1 MSKLDELNGLLK
13 SGAIDENEY
22 KSLKDKLGLES
33 NMSNEGAKIESEKK
47 GSGFSIEK
55 KGSGFSIEKK
65 GSGFSTE
72 KKGSGFSTEKKGSG
86 FSTEKKDDLTHASV
100 HKTSSDQY
108 KELVKARALFT
119 APGSLK
125 GTKKD
130 SIEETVQEESVKK
143 EETLQEPTKV
153 TQKVTASSNSKKK
166 SKTSLIVTLLI
177 VGTIGVIGFL
187 NQDILLEY
195 FSNNAATDTATDKLD
210 NYQIESNIIREYVNA
225 IDNRDVIKAISY
237 WHDHPERYWA
247 LHYPSSLEI
256 SDKIK
261 DSWRISSYSKNSIS
275 DIIKV
280 DKNTYHLSTNFS
292 HTSRKTGITETIKA
306 KVAYIFNNN
315 HMIISSFGIKIGN
328 SESKNDEIIKNI
340 RDSFYYLKNNWVN
353 LKILTL
359 SDNITIFSTL
369 EYPSLNNH
377 FCVQILNAGINY
389 EFYVNHEKLYFVY
402 SHFEGISNR
411 YYFNPN
417 GEIIMW
423 LDSEKAEVEDGL
435 LAEKNRLN
443 LIFEEIYFNTETND
457 IKKSNP
463 LGIINDPDGY
473 TNVRADKSSSS
484 SVIYEIY
491 DENMR
496 FEIIDD
502 SGEWWKIKFDI
513 DEYPYEIIGFIHN
526 SRVEL
531 IDNDEDFFISKNG
544 FINANNLNFRS
555 TPEINNQNII
565 SHLQLGTNVSIL
577 SSVNKTLTNIK
588 HCIIEKDITVNIDG
602 IKTIIL
608 SGKML
613 DILSTKDS
621 YIICGYKQKNGKYN
635 KFSVNYEDVDIVR
648 QEKWYKIEVDN
659 KIGFIYQ
666 KFVTLQ

>member
-1 MSKLDELNGLLK
+1 MREQEIKLIKDLYKHFQPETEVTEELITSCYDQYGSIRGILMNLILKFEPNVDVTDEYLDKKLSDYGIQSEEIKDDAAPPVAK
-13 SGAIDENEY
+13 S
-22 KSLKDKLGLES
+22 KDKPTKETSQVEAAKKQES
-33 NMSNEGAKIESEKK
+33 LQEK
-47 GSGFSIEK
+47 
-55 KGSGFSIEKK
+55 
-65 GSGFSTE
+65 T
-72 KKGSGFSTEKKGSG
+72 
-86 FSTEKKDDLTHASV
+86 
-100 HKTSSDQY
+100 
-108 KELVKARALFT
+108 
-119 APGSLK
+119 K
-125 GTKKD
+125 GTQKETAASD
-130 SIEETVQEESVKK
+130 S
-143 EETLQEPTKV
+143 
-153 TQKVTASSNSKKK
+153 NKK
-166 SKTSLIVTLLI
+166 SKTGLIVTLLI
-177 VGTIGVIGFL
+177 VGAIGVVGFL
-187 NQDILLEY
+187 NQDMLHGY
-195 FSNNAATDTATDKLD
+195 FSNTTATDTANDKLD
-210 NYQIESNIIREYVNA
+210 DYQVESDIIRDYVSA
-225 IDNRDVIKAISY
+225 IDNREIVEAMSY
-237 WHDHPERYWA
+237 WYDYPERYWN
-247 LHYPSSLEI
+247 LHYPSILDIESKIRDAWKISSSSSNEIVEI
-256 SDKIK
+256 S
-261 DSWRISSYSKNSIS
+261 
-275 DIIKV
+275 KV
-280 DKNTYHLSTNFS
+280 DQNTYHITTNFT
-292 HTSRKTGITETIKA
+292 HTSRETGITETIKA

-315 HMIISSFGIKIGN
+315 HMIISSYGIKIDN

-353 LKILTL
+353 LKRLTL

-377 FCVQILNAGINY
+377 FCAQIFNAGINY

-402 SHFEGISNR
+402 SHFEGIENR

-423 LDSEKAEVEDGL
+423 LDSEKAEVKDGL

-457 IKKSNP
+457 IKKSKL

-491 DENMR
+491 DENKR

-502 SGEWWKIKFDI
+502 SGEWWKIKFDT

-531 IDNDEDFFISKNG
+531 IDNDEDFLISKNG
-544 FINANNLNFRS
+544 VINANNLNFRS

-565 SHLQLGTNVSIL
+565 SYLELGTNVSIL

-613 DILSTKDS
+613 DVLSMKDS

-666 KFVTLQ
+666 EFVTLY

>member
-22 KSLKDKLGLES
+22 KLLKEKLGLES
-33 NMSNEGAKIESEKK
+33 GISNKGAKTK
-47 GSGFSIEK
+47 IEK
-55 KGSGFSIEKK
+55 KDFPTIAKGEKNDPQDHTGKLDELNDLLKSGAIDESEYKSLKEKI
-65 GSGFSTE
+65 GLESG
-72 KKGSGFSTEKKGSG
+72 
-86 FSTEKKDDLTHASV
+86 
-100 HKTSSDQY
+100 TSSKGEKIDTSTHTNLG
-108 KELVKARALFT
+108 KEN
-119 APGSLK
+119 SL
-125 GTKKD
+125 
-130 SIEETVQEESVKK
+130 EETVQVESVEK

-153 TQKVTASSNSKKK
+153 TQKETPSSDSKKK
-166 SKTSLIVTLLI
+166 SKTGLIATLLI
-177 VGTIGVIGFL
+177 VGAIGIIGFL
-187 NQDILLEY
+187 NQDMLLGY
-195 FSNNAATDTATDKLD
+195 FNNTAATDIATDKLD
-210 NYQIESNIIREYVNA
+210 NYQIESNIIRKYVNA
-225 IDNRDVIKAISY
+225 IDNRDVTKAISY

-247 LHYPSSLEI
+247 LHYPSILDI
-256 SDKIK
+256 SAKIK
-261 DSWRISSYSKNSIS
+261 DLWRISSYSKNSIS

-280 DKNTYHLSTNFS
+280 DKNTYHLSTNFT

-306 KVAYIFNNN
+306 KVAYIFNSN
-315 HMIISSFGIKIGN
+315 HMIISSYGIKIDN
-328 SESKNDEIIKNI
+328 FESKNDEIIKNI

-353 LKILTL
+353 LKRLTL

-377 FCVQILNAGINY
+377 FCAQILNAGINY

-402 SHFEGISNR
+402 SHFEGIENR

-423 LDSEKAEVEDGL
+423 LDSEKAEVKDGL

-443 LIFEEIYFNTETND
+443 LIFEEIYFNTKTND
-457 IKKSNP
+457 IKKINP
-463 LGIINDPDGY
+463 LGVINDPDGY

-491 DENMR
+491 DENKR

-502 SGEWWKIKFDI
+502 SLEWWKIKFDV

-531 IDNDEDFFISKNG
+531 IDNDEDFLVAKNG

-565 SHLQLGTNVSIL
+565 SYLQYGDNVNIL
-577 SSVNKTLTNIK
+577 SSVNKTLTDVK
-588 HCIIEKDITVNIDG
+588 HCIIENDIVVNIDG
-602 IKTIIL
+602 VKTVIL
-608 SGKML
+608 AGKML
-613 DILSTKDS
+613 DILSMKDS
-621 YIICGYKQKNGKYN
+621 YIICGYKQKNGDYN
-635 KFSVNYEDVDIVR
+635 KFNVNYNDVDIIR
-648 QEKWYKIEVDN
+648 QTKWYKIEVDN

>member
-1 MSKLDELNGLLK
+1 M
-13 SGAIDENEY
+13 
-22 KSLKDKLGLES
+22 
-33 NMSNEGAKIESEKK
+33 
-47 GSGFSIEK
+47 
-55 KGSGFSIEKK
+55 
-65 GSGFSTE
+65 
-72 KKGSGFSTEKKGSG
+72 
-86 FSTEKKDDLTHASV
+86 
-100 HKTSSDQY
+100 
-108 KELVKARALFT
+108 
-119 APGSLK
+119 
-125 GTKKD
+125 
-130 SIEETVQEESVKK
+130 
-143 EETLQEPTKV
+143 
-153 TQKVTASSNSKKK
+153 
-166 SKTSLIVTLLI
+166 
-177 VGTIGVIGFL
+177 
-187 NQDILLEY
+187 
-195 FSNNAATDTATDKLD
+195 
-210 NYQIESNIIREYVNA
+210 
-225 IDNRDVIKAISY
+225 
-237 WHDHPERYWA
+237 
-247 LHYPSSLEI
+247 
-256 SDKIK
+256 
-261 DSWRISSYSKNSIS
+261 
-275 DIIKV
+275 
-280 DKNTYHLSTNFS
+280 
-292 HTSRKTGITETIKA
+292 
-306 KVAYIFNNN
+306 
-315 HMIISSFGIKIGN
+315 
-328 SESKNDEIIKNI
+328 
-340 RDSFYYLKNNWVN
+340 
-353 LKILTL
+353 
-359 SDNITIFSTL
+359 
-369 EYPSLNNH
+369 
-377 FCVQILNAGINY
+377 
-389 EFYVNHEKLYFVY
+389 
-402 SHFEGISNR
+402 
-411 YYFNPN
+411 
-417 GEIIMW
+417 
-423 LDSEKAEVEDGL
+423 
-435 LAEKNRLN
+435 N

-491 DENMR
+491 DENKR

-588 HCIIEKDITVNIDG
+588 HCIIEKDISVNIDG

>member
-1 MSKLDELNGLLK
+1 MNKLEELNALLK

-22 KSLKDKLGLES
+22 KFIKEKLGLKL
-33 NMSNEGAKIESEKK
+33 NMSNEGAKIEIEKK
-47 GSGFSIEK
+47 GSTFSTEKKVSGFSIEK
-55 KGSGFSIEKK
+55 KV
-65 GSGFSTE
+65 SGFSTD
-72 KKGSGFSTEKKGSG
+72 KKVSGFSTDKKVSG
-86 FSTEKKDDLTHASV
+86 FLTEKKDALTDASV
-100 HKTSSDQY
+100 HKTSSY
-108 KELVKARALFT
+108 E
-119 APGSLK
+119 SLK
-125 GTKKD
+125 GSKKD
-130 SIEETVQEESVKK
+130 SIEETVQEESVKNV
-143 EETLQEPTKV
+143 EALQEPTKV
-153 TQKVTASSNSKKK
+153 TQKETASSDSKKK

-177 VGTIGVIGFL
+177 VGAIGLIGFL
-187 NQDILLEY
+187 NQDLLLEY
-195 FSNNAATDTATDKLD
+195 FSNTATTDAAPDKLD

-225 IDNRDVIKAISY
+225 IDNRDLIKAISF
-237 WHDHPERYWA
+237 WHDHPERYWV

-280 DKNTYHLSTNFS
+280 DKNTYHLSTNFT
-292 HTSRKTGITETIKA
+292 HTSRKTGISETIKA
-306 KVAYIFNNN
+306 KVAYIFNDN
-315 HMIISSFGIKIGN
+315 HMIISTFGIKIDN

-359 SDNITIFSTL
+359 SDDITIFSTL

-377 FCVQILNAGINY
+377 FCAQVLNAGINY

-423 LDSEKAEVEDGL
+423 IDSEKAEVKDGL

-491 DENMR
+491 DENKR
-496 FEIIDD
+496 FVIIDD

-513 DEYPYEIIGFIHN
+513 NEYPYEIIGFIHN

-531 IDNDEDFFISKNG
+531 IDDDEDFLISKNG
-544 FINANNLNFRS
+544 IINANNLNFRS

-565 SHLQLGTNVSIL
+565 SYLQLGTNVSVL

-588 HCIIEKDITVNIDG
+588 HCIIKKDINVNIDG

-635 KFSVNYEDVDIVR
+635 QFSVNYEDVDIIR
-648 QEKWYKIEVDN
+648 QEKWYKIEIDN

-666 KFVTLQ
+666 KFITLQ